1 MNIWRFG
8 CQENVFSIIGYIKIY
23 RQIDAKIRKNT
34 PKVKKQQQAVE
45 FEDIAEVIPTE
56 QYKIDKANA
65 LKRGIEFYEAW
76 ELTHHIVY
84 YVGDQEVRRPNWYYT
99 RVVPKDKTLINKKL
113 QQENSVKQI
122 QIRVF

>member
-1 MNIWRFG
+1 MR
-8 CQENVFSIIGYIKIY
+8 
-23 RQIDAKIRKNT
+23 KIRKNT